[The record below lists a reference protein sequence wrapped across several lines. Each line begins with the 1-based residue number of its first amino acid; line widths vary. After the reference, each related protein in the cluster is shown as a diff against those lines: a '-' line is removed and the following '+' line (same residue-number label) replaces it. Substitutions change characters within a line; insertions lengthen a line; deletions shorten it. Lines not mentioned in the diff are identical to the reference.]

1 MLIAKVEYPESIIKL
16 WLCFNSLNKQ
26 KIGKNMNNTTLTI
39 TTIINDSIWKKKMSS
54 TLLKFE
60 DNQFIALVYVLFFI
74 VSHYSSKLY
83 ENKRRNRKKKKIHF
97 IDHFI
102 ICRLRFGGE
111 RKSKKEKV
119 KKKKRK
125 T

>member
-1 MLIAKVEYPESIIKL
+1 MLIAKVEYPESITKL

-83 ENKRRNRKKKKIHF
+83 ENKRRNRKKKKKSISL
-97 IDHFI
+97 I
-102 ICRLRFGGE
+102 ISLF
-111 RKSKKEKV
+111 V
-119 KKKKRK
+119 D
-125 T
+125 